1 MTRADELFS
10 RQARWQ
16 RSRRNLSWPEKIREA
31 ERLRPSVEAFR
42 QMRMSRGVRAAG
54 QLQDGRAAVVS
65 QRPHARARLVPLHQN
80 DGQFDR
86 EFWQSVPRGERVAAL
101 WQMVQ
106 DWAEWRGVPT
116 DELRLQRS
124 VCRVERGRR

>member
-10 RQARWQ
+10 RQAQWQ
-16 RSRRNLSWPEKIREA
+16 RSRLALSWPEKIREV
-31 ERLRPSVEAFR
+31 ERLRPSLEAFR
-42 QMRMSRGVRAAG
+42 QMRMSRGVRV
-54 QLQDGRAAVVS
+54 AVPS
-65 QRPHARARLVPLHQN
+65 QRPHARARLIPLHQD

-86 EFWQSVPRGERVAAL
+86 EFWQSVPRDERVAAL

-124 VCRVERGRR
+124 VCRVERRRR

>member
-10 RQARWQ
+10 RQAQWQ

-31 ERLRPSVEAFR
+31 ERLRPSLEAFR
-42 QMRMSRGVRAAG
+42 QMRMSRG
-54 QLQDGRAAVVS
+54 LRAAVPS
-65 QRPHARARLVPLHQN
+65 QRPHARARLIPRHQD

-124 VCRVERGRR
+124 VCRVERRRR

>member
-10 RQARWQ
+10 RQAQWQ
-16 RSRRNLSWPEKIREA
+16 QSRRNLSWPEKIRQA
-31 ERLRPSVEAFR
+31 ERLRPSLEAFR
-42 QMRMSRGVRAAG
+42 QMRMNRGVRAAV
-54 QLQDGRAAVVS
+54 LP
-65 QRPHARARLVPLHQN
+65 QRPHAHARLVPLHQN

-86 EFWQSVPRGERVAAL
+86 EFWQSVPRGERVDAL

-124 VCRVERGRR
+124 VCRVERRRR

>member
-10 RQARWQ
+10 RQSQWQ
-16 RSRRNLSWPEKIREA
+16 RSRRDLSWPEKIREA
-31 ERLRPSVEAFR
+31 ERLRPSLEAFR
-42 QMRMSRGVRAAG
+42 QMRMSRGVH
-54 QLQDGRAAVVS
+54 AAVLS
-65 QRPHARARLVPLHQN
+65 QRPHARARLVPLHQD

-116 DELRLQRS
+116 HELQTSEICLPR
-124 VCRVERGRR
+124 ERRRR

>member
-10 RQARWQ
+10 RQAQWQ
-16 RSRRNLSWPEKIREA
+16 QSRRNLSWPEKIRQA
-31 ERLRPSVEAFR
+31 ERLRPSLEAFR
-42 QMRMSRGVRAAG
+42 QMRMNRGVRV
-54 QLQDGRAAVVS
+54 AVPS
-65 QRPHARARLVPLHQN
+65 QRPYARARLVPLHQN

-86 EFWQSVPRGERVAAL
+86 EFWRSVPRGERVAAL

-124 VCRVERGRR
+124 VCRVERRRR

>member
-10 RQARWQ
+10 RQAQWQ
-16 RSRRNLSWPEKIREA
+16 QSRRNLSWPEKIRQA
-31 ERLRPSVEAFR
+31 ERLRPSLEAFR
-42 QMRMSRGVRAAG
+42 QMRMNRGVRV
-54 QLQDGRAAVVS
+54 AVRS

-106 DWAEWRGVPT
+106 DWAEWRGVPI

>member
-10 RQARWQ
+10 RQAQWQ
-16 RSRRNLSWPEKIREA
+16 KSRRNLSWPEKIRQA
-31 ERLRPSVEAFR
+31 ERLRPSLEAFR
-42 QMRMSRGVRAAG
+42 QMRLNRGVRPAG
-54 QLQDGRAAVVS
+54 QLQDWRVAVLS
-65 QRPHARARLVPLHQN
+65 ERPHARARLVHLHQN

-106 DWAEWRGVPT
+106 DWAEWRGVPPH
-116 DELRLQRS
+116 ELRLQRS
-124 VCRVERGRR
+124 VCRVERGRG